1 MRSLFKQLTI
11 RINMKNLKKIGL
23 SALAGS
29 LVAFSANAAELSVSG
44 GVEITYN
51 DTGGNTGNEVTGNS
65 YGANSNMTFTGSG
78 DVGFGTVSMTRAIND
93 SNTGWASSWQTL
105 DMGDMGVF
113 SFDSTGG
120 ALVGVTA
127 NDDLLP
133 TAYEEAWTGVSGS
146 GINGVGSTNVIGYQ
160 NSFGMF
166 SVSAGY
172 SQNGTSTGESAT
184 SGQASHGS
192 TTDISVKAEIMDGLT
207 IQAGYAEDGA
217 ASTSTTSED
226 TTSIVGHVLY
236 STGPVSVGFR
246 AAETN
251 NGTAATASRSIEAMS
266 IAFNVNDN
274 FAISYGVQDT
284 TVEAIGA
291 TGNDVTEDVKGIS
304 AAYTM
309 GAASVRVMHNK
320 SSDDNGSTGV
330 DDEQT
335 EVSLVLSF

>member
-1 MRSLFKQLTI
+1 
-11 RINMKNLKKIGL
+11 MKNLKKIGL

-44 GVEITYN
+44 GVEVTYT
-51 DTGGNTGNEVTGNS
+51 DTGGNQGNEVTGNS
-65 YGANSNMTFTGSG
+65 YGANSTVGLTGSG
-78 DVGFGTVSMTRAIND
+78 DVGFGTVSMTRTIND
-93 SNTGWASSWQTL
+93 TNSGWESSYQTL

-120 ALVGVTA
+120 ALVGITA
-127 NDDLLP
+127 SDDILP
-133 TAYEEAWTGVSGS
+133 TAYEEMWTGVSGS

-172 SQNGTSTGESAT
+172 SQNGTSTAESGS

-192 TTDISVKAEIMDGLT
+192 STDISVKAEIMDGLT

-251 NGTAATASRSIEAMS
+251 YGTAATASRSIEAMS
-266 IAFNVNDN
+266 IAFNVNEN
-274 FAISYGVQDT
+274 LSLSYQTYEIDHLATSGGTDYNT
-284 TVEAIGA
+284 EFDAIG
-291 TGNDVTEDVKGIS
+291 

-309 GAASVRVMHNK
+309 GAAKVTLN
-320 SSDDNGSTGV
+320 SSEQSGNDSSTTYN
-330 DDEQT
+330 EERT
-335 EVSLVLSF
+335 EIALSLNF

>member
-1 MRSLFKQLTI
+1 MNNI
-11 RINMKNLKKIGL
+11 KKIGL

-44 GVEITYN
+44 GVELTYN
-51 DTGGNTGNEVTGNS
+51 DTGGNSGNEITGNS
-65 YGANSNMTFTGSG
+65 YGANSAITFTGSG
-78 DVGFGTVSMTRAIND
+78 DVGFGEVSMTRTIND
-93 SNTGWASSWQTL
+93 SNGGWASSFQTL
-105 DMGDMGVF
+105 DMGDMGTL

-120 ALVGVTA
+120 ALVGIKA
-127 NDDLLP
+127 NDDKLP
-133 TAYEEAWTGVSGS
+133 SAYEEAWTGVSGS
-146 GINGVGSTNVIGYQ
+146 GISGSGSTNVIGYQ

-184 SGQASHGS
+184 SGEASHGS

-251 NGTAATASRSIEAMS
+251 YGTAATASRSIEAMS

-284 TVEAIGA
+284 SVEAISA
-291 TGNDVTEDVKGIS
+291 TGEVTEDVKGIG

-309 GAASVRVMHNK
+309 GAASVRVQHNK
-320 SSDDNGSTGV
+320 ASDDNGSTGV

>member
-1 MRSLFKQLTI
+1 
-11 RINMKNLKKIGL
+11 
-23 SALAGS
+23 
-29 LVAFSANAAELSVSG
+29 
-44 GVEITYN
+44 
-51 DTGGNTGNEVTGNS
+51 
-65 YGANSNMTFTGSG
+65 
-78 DVGFGTVSMTRAIND
+78 
-93 SNTGWASSWQTL
+93 
-105 DMGDMGVF
+105 MGDMGVL

-120 ALVGVTA
+120 ALVGITA
-127 NDDLLP
+127 SDDILP
-133 TAYEEAWTGVSGS
+133 TAYEEMWTGVSGS

-172 SQNGTSTGESAT
+172 SQNGTSTAESGS

-226 TTSIVGHVLY
+226 TTSLVGHVLY

-251 NGTAATASRSIEAMS
+251 YGTASTTSRSIEAMS

-274 FAISYGVQDT
+274 FAISYGIQDT
-284 TVEAIGA
+284 EVEAMSA
-291 TGNDVTEDVKGIS
+291 TAAVTEDVKGYG

-309 GAASVRVMHNK
+309 GAASIRVQHNK
-320 SSDDNGSTGV
+320 ASDDNGVTGV
-330 DDEQT
+330 DDEHT

>member
-1 MRSLFKQLTI
+1 MTNI
-11 RINMKNLKKIGL
+11 KKIGL
-23 SALAGS
+23 TALAGTLAS
-29 LVAFSANAAELSVSG
+29 FSANAGEMSVSG
-44 GVEITYN
+44 TAQMTISSDQSSTSATLVDNTDKFEVNSSLVFSGSGELDNGFGVSVMSN
-51 DTGGNTGNEVTGNS
+51 LTGGAQTV
-65 YGANSNMTFTGSG
+65 ANM
-78 DVGFGTVSMTRAIND
+78 
-93 SNTGWASSWQTL
+93 QL
-105 DMGDMGVF
+105 DMGDMGVL

-120 ALVGVTA
+120 ALVGITA
-127 NDDLLP
+127 SDDILP
-133 TAYEEAWTGVSGS
+133 TAYEEMWTGVSGS

-172 SQNGTSTGESAT
+172 SQNGSSAAESAS
-184 SGQASHGS
+184 SGEGSHGS

-251 NGTAATASRSIEAMS
+251 YGTAGTASRSIEAMS

-284 TVEAIGA
+284 EKEAISA
-291 TGNDVTEDVKGIS
+291 TPAVTEDVTGIS
-304 AAYTM
+304 AAYTV
-309 GAASVRVMHNK
+309 GAASVRLMHNK
-320 SSDDNGSTGV
+320 SSDDNNVVGA

>member
-1 MRSLFKQLTI
+1 
-11 RINMKNLKKIGL
+11 MKNLKKIGL

-44 GVEITYN
+44 AVELTYT
-51 DTGGNTGNEVTGNS
+51 DSGGNTGNEVTGNS
-65 YGANSNMTFTGSG
+65 YGSNNDIIFTGSG
-78 DVGFGTVSMTRAIND
+78 DVGFGTATVNRAMNAAA
-93 SNTGWASSWQTL
+93 SGWTSSWMTL
-105 DMGDMGVF
+105 DMDDMGTL

-120 ALVGVTA
+120 ALVGITA
-127 NDDLLP
+127 SDDKLP
-133 TAYEEAWTGVSGS
+133 TAYEEAWTGVSSS
-146 GINGVGSTNVIGYQ
+146 GVNGVGSTNVIGYQ

-172 SQNGTSTGESAT
+172 SQNGTSTAESAS
-184 SGQASHGS
+184 SGEASHGS
-192 TTDISVKAEIMDGLT
+192 TTDISVSAEIMDGLT

-251 NGTAATASRSIEAMS
+251 YGTAGTASRSIEAMS

-284 TVEAIGA
+284 EVEALSA
-291 TGNDVTEDVKGIS
+291 TAAVTEDVKGYG

-309 GAASVRVMHNK
+309 GAASVRVQHNK

-330 DDEQT
+330 DDEHT